1 MSARPKILIV
11 DDRAENLIALA
22 ELLREQEAE
31 VLAARSGDEALVLL
45 LEHEIAVALV
55 DVQMPEIDGFM
66 LAELMRGAER
76 TREIPII
83 LVTAGFQDPKRVFKG
98 YELGAVDFLHKPIEP
113 QILRS
118 KVSVFVRLHEQK
130 TQLLETQRRLERA
143 LAEAYEAAAV
153 RERVA
158 SLVSH
163 DLRNPLSTIAMQTE
177 MLKALRAAGRMS
189 ESIVDDGLERIE
201 RGITKMERLIDELLD
216 VTQLQAGQE
225 LRLDRRD
232 VDLVA
237 LARQIVEDHAQS
249 TAAHTIE
256 LRTEMPSLIG
266 RWDEVRLE
274 RVLDNLMSNAVK
286 YSPGG
291 GRVRVDVRRCRA
303 WDTDWALVL
312 VQDEGVGIPADSLP
326 RLFRWFARADNV
338 RPIIPGTGLGLAG
351 VRQIVIQHG
360 GGVSVRSREGEG
372 SVFGVG
378 LPLEPRS
385 PAESMQPADWEWL
398 LFGS

>member
-1 MSARPKILIV
+1 GRTAAELFDTFDRRAVRVRRGRAWCSGRRRAAVWRQRGRGARSAGDPERRRARARAVARRGDELRDAARRAEPESRRPQPRGARHRRAAPIAGAGRAMSARPKILIV
-11 DDRAENLIALA
+11 DDRDENLIALA

-216 VTQLQAGQE
+216 VT
-225 LRLDRRD
+225 
-232 VDLVA
+232 
-237 LARQIVEDHAQS
+237 
-249 TAAHTIE
+249 
-256 LRTEMPSLIG
+256 
-266 RWDEVRLE
+266 
-274 RVLDNLMSNAVK
+274 
-286 YSPGG
+286 
-291 GRVRVDVRRCRA
+291 
-303 WDTDWALVL
+303 
-312 VQDEGVGIPADSLP
+312 
-326 RLFRWFARADNV
+326 
-338 RPIIPGTGLGLAG
+338 
-351 VRQIVIQHG
+351 
-360 GGVSVRSREGEG
+360 
-372 SVFGVG
+372 
-378 LPLEPRS
+378 
-385 PAESMQPADWEWL
+385 
-398 LFGS
+398 